1 MATLTTLFGN
11 PFQVF
16 MICAFIAIVLFL
28 EGLYLLWSANKSPE
42 VKRIEQRLRA
52 VDTGTLPGVDASILK
67 QRLLSEVPELQRLFA
82 RMPRLRE
89 FDRVVEQSG
98 VNASV
103 GQILLIAVVAGIACY
118 GLARLFSLPIFAA
131 LTLGVIAGSLP
142 FIHIFRQRKA
152 RIRKLEQQL
161 PDALDLISRALR
173 AGHAFGSGLKMVG
186 EEMAD
191 PIAKEFR
198 ITHEEVSYGVAL
210 QQALLNLGARIPS
223 TDLRYFVIAVLIQRD
238 SGGNLTEVLG
248 NLSALIRERFKLL
261 QKVRVLAADGKM
273 SAWVLGILPFAVAAA
288 INVVNPGFMKVLWT
302 DPMGIKMVYIMLTMM
317 IFGILW
323 MRKIIRIHV

>member
-1 MATLTTLFGN
+1 METLSTVFGN
-11 PFQVF
+11 SFQVF

-52 VDTGTLPGVDASILK
+52 VDAGALPGADASILK

-103 GQILLIAVVAGIACY
+103 GQILLIAVVAGVACY

-152 RIRKLEQQL
+152 RIQKLEQQL

-223 TDLRYFVIAVLIQRD
+223 TDLRYFVIAILIQHD

-261 QKVRVLAADGKM
+261 QKVRVLAAEGKM

>member
-103 GQILLIAVVAGIACY
+103 GQILLIAVVAGVACY

-152 RIRKLEQQL
+152 RIQKLEQQL

-261 QKVRVLAADGKM
+261 QKVRVLAAEGKM

-317 IFGILW
+317 VFGILW

>member
-1 MATLTTLFGN
+1 MEALTSLFEN
-11 PFQVF
+11 PFRVF
-16 MICAFIAIVLFL
+16 MICAFIAIVLLL

-42 VKRIEQRLRA
+42 AKKIEQRLRA
-52 VDTGTLPGVDASILK
+52 VDTGTLAGVDASILK
-67 QRLLSEVPELQRLFA
+67 QRILSEVPELQRLFA
-82 RMPRLRE
+82 HMPRLRQ

-98 VNASV
+98 VKASV
-103 GQILLIAVVAGIACY
+103 GQILLIAVVAGVASY
-118 GLARLFSLPIFAA
+118 GLAKLISLPTLLSLALAITAA
-131 LTLGVIAGSLP
+131 GLP
-142 FIHIFRQRKA
+142 FIHVFRQRNM

-186 EEMAD
+186 EEMPD
-191 PIAKEFR
+191 PIASEFR
-198 ITHEEVSYGVAL
+198 TTHEEVSYGIAL

-261 QKVRVLAADGKM
+261 QKVRVLAAEGKM
-273 SAWVLGILPFAVAAA
+273 SAWVLGLLPFVVAVV
-288 INVVNPGFMKVLWT
+288 INIVNPGFMKILWS
-302 DPMGIKMVYIMLTMM
+302 DPMGIKMIYTMLAMM
-317 IFGILW
+317 LFGVLW

>member
-261 QKVRVLAADGKM
+261 QKVRVLAAEGKM

-288 INVVNPGFMKVLWT
+288 INVLNPGFMKVLWT
-302 DPMGIKMVYIMLTMM
+302 DPMGIKMVYIMLAMM
-317 IFGILW
+317 VFGILW